1 VIVSH
6 EHRFI
11 FVKTRK
17 TAGTSIEVFL
27 SKFAGDD
34 AIVTP
39 TIPAVEGHQPR
50 NYNPTRLAMI
60 SRLHLG
66 REYWNHMPARKIR
79 ARLGPER
86 WDSYFTFAFERN
98 PWEKTISQY
107 FWERARA
114 RDMSFREFVLHHRL
128 YSDFD
133 RYSLDGVTVGVDFV
147 GLTERL
153 NEDLRHVIDHLGIR
167 ADVSLGRE
175 KGNLRPP
182 EATAADLFDAE
193 TSHRVATIFAR
204 EIAAFGFEPPSLGT
218 VA

>member
-1 VIVSH
+1 MIVSH

-79 ARLGPER
+79 ARLGP
-86 WDSYFTFAFERN
+86 
-98 PWEKTISQY
+98 
-107 FWERARA
+107 
-114 RDMSFREFVLHHRL
+114 VLTGPLWHHYR
-128 YSDFD
+128 
-133 RYSLDGVTVGVDFV
+133 
-147 GLTERL
+147 
-153 NEDLRHVIDHLGIR
+153 
-167 ADVSLGRE
+167 
-175 KGNLRPP
+175 
-182 EATAADLFDAE
+182 
-193 TSHRVATIFAR
+193 RVAAR
-204 EIAAFGFEPPSLGT
+204 GT
-218 VA
+218 ASRQVEA